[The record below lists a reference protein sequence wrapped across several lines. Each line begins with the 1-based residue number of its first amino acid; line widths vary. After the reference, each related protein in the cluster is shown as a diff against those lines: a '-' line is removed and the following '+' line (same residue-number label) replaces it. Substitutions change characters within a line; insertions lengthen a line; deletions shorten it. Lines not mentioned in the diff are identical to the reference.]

1 MFVIYAFG
9 GRFLLAM
16 AIAYT
21 APSIT
26 TTAYATDGV
35 VVSLAGE
42 LDLAHASRLG
52 DVLASEIA
60 RGHRQLV
67 IDLQRAT
74 FLDCATL
81 GTLLRAVAPLR
92 EDPDSAVLL
101 AGPTGI
107 VLRLLLLLEL
117 EQVFEIVADV
127 DTAVRLA
134 LQSRN
139 SACRQG

>member
-1 MFVIYAFG
+1 MP
-9 GRFLLAM
+9 
-16 AIAYT
+16 IAYT

-42 LDLAHASRLG
+42 LDLAQASRLG
-52 DVLASEIA
+52 DVIAGEIA
-60 RGHRQLV
+60 GGQRQLV
-67 IDLQRAT
+67 IDLQLAT
-74 FLDCATL
+74 FLDCAAL

-92 EDPDSAVLL
+92 EDPASAVLL

-107 VLRLLLLLEL
+107 VLRLLLLLEPDRA
-117 EQVFEIVADV
+117 FEIVADAE
-127 DTAVRLA
+127 TAVRLA